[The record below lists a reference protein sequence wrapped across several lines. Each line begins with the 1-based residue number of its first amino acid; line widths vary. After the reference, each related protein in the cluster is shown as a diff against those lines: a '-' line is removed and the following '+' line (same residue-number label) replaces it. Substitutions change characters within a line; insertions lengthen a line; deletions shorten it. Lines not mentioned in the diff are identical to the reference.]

1 MRTLTRFLRTPK
13 WERNPERRA
22 SKNKTMVEMHGL
34 NLVYANG
41 VQALHD
47 IELRIRRGEF
57 VFLVGSTGSGK
68 SSLLKLMYK
77 ELTPTT
83 GAVVVDDQDLAEVLR
98 RDVPALRRKIGVVFQ
113 DFRLLPNK
121 TAFENVAYALE
132 ITGFLSIDPDTL
144 LEELGLTTGPTT
156 NR

>member
-22 SKNKTMVEMHGL
+22 SKSKTMVEMHGL

-47 IELRIRRGEF
+47 IELGIRRGEF

-121 TAFENVAYALE
+121 T
-132 ITGFLSIDPDTL
+132 
-144 LEELGLTTGPTT
+144 
-156 NR
+156 